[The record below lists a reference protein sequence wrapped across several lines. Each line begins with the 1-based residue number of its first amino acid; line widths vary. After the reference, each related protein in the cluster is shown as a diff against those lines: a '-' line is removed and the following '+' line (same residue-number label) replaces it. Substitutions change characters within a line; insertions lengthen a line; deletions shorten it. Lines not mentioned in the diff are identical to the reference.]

1 MPERPDARSV
11 FFYAE
16 VSTERLNGIS
26 RLFDSGQLTPLVGTI
41 LPLNDVRTA
50 HEMLAGAPHKRGKI
64 RLHLTQ
70 CLLRPFGYG

>member
-1 MPERPDARSV
+1 MSPDPVPDRPDARSL

-16 VSTERLNGIS
+16 VTTERLNGIS
-26 RLFDSGQLTPLVGTI
+26 RLFYSGRLTPQVGTL

-64 RLHLTQ
+64 VLDLDA
-70 CLLRPFGYG
+70 